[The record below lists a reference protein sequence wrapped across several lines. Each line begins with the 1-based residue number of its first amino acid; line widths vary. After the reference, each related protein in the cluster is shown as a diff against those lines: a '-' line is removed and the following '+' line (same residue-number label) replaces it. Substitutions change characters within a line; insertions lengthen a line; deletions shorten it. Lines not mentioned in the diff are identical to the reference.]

1 MALMDKVRSFMG
13 YDDELAATMR
23 YVDWSGG
30 GASPRVLTSADYDM
44 LMQSGMLFARKFD
57 DSLDASVIKRISD
70 SVKPGQRKRQGH

>member
-1 MALMDKVRSFMG
+1 
-13 YDDELAATMR
+13 
-23 YVDWSGG
+23 
-30 GASPRVLTSADYDM
+30 M